1 MNAGSEGYGAAPS
14 DPASGENG
22 SALAGSGERAPGD
35 ERDGYRAQERP
46 VVGYVPPARD
56 PRIRWFLDANEGRPS
71 RAALAALAGAAA
83 SETARRY
90 PRTAEL
96 EAVIASRPKAGYE
109 PLPPS
114 RVLVTAGGDD
124 AIARACRVFLKPGSS
139 LVVFEPAFE
148 MYAIGARLSG
158 ARVVGVPWPP
168 GEPFPLAAAIGTA
181 RACRA
186 AAVALVSPA
195 NPAGGLASPEETTEL
210 LDALPE
216 TSVWVDG
223 AYADFSR
230 ADPMAAA
237 LSRPNGLALR
247 SFSKTYGLAGLR
259 VGWAAGSPE
268 TIAALRA
275 AGDPFP
281 VAGPSLA
288 AALAAR
294 SPEGEAETARIVD
307 RLVREREALYRLLKR
322 LGARPYPSETN
333 FVLARVRDP
342 GGLKEALAARGIA
355 IRAYPGRP
363 GLESMIRISGPA
375 DREGFGELARALR
388 ACKEYL

>member
-1 MNAGSEGYGAAPS
+1 MNAP
-14 DPASGENG
+14 
-22 SALAGSGERAPGD
+22 D
-35 ERDGYRAQERP
+35 ERDGYRAQQKP
-46 VVGYVPPARD
+46 VVGYIPPARD

-71 RAALAALAGAAA
+71 RAALAALAGAGTM
-83 SETARRY
+83 ETARRY

-96 EAVIASRPKAGYE
+96 EAVIAARPKAGYE
-109 PLPPS
+109 SLPPS

-124 AIARACRVFLKPGSS
+124 AIARACRVFLKPGDS
-139 LVVFEPAFE
+139 LIVFEPAFE
-148 MYAIGARLSG
+148 MYAIGARLCG
-158 ARVVGVPWPP
+158 ACTVGVPWPP
-168 GEPFPLAAAIGTA
+168 GEPFPLKAAIETA
-181 RACRA
+181 RSRRA
-186 AAVALVSPA
+186 AALALVNPA
-195 NPAGGLASPEETTEL
+195 NPAGGLASPEETLEL
-210 LDALPE
+210 MDALPE

-230 ADPMAAA
+230 TDSMAAA
-237 LSRPNGLALR
+237 LSRPKGLALR

-268 TIAALRA
+268 TVAALRA

-294 SPEGEAETARIVD
+294 SPEGEAQTSRIVA
-307 RLVREREALYRLLKR
+307 RLVRERETLYHLLGT

-333 FVLARVRDP
+333 FVLARVRNP
-342 GGLKEALAARGIA
+342 GGLKEALADRGVA

-375 DREGFGELARALR
+375 DREGFGVLARALR
-388 ACKEYL
+388 ESKEYL

>member
-1 MNAGSEGYGAAPS
+1 MNAPDEGFRAAAGIGATT
-14 DPASGENG
+14 
-22 SALAGSGERAPGD
+22 D

-71 RAALAALAGAAA
+71 EAALAALAGAAA
-83 SETARRY
+83 METARRY
-90 PRTAEL
+90 PRTADL
-96 EAVIASRPKAGYE
+96 EADIAARPKAGYE

-124 AIARACRVFLKPGSS
+124 AIARACRVFLKPGDT

-158 ARVVGVPWPP
+158 ARTVGVPWPP
-168 GEPFPLAAAIGTA
+168 GEPFPLETAIGTA
-181 RACRA
+181 RSCRA
-186 AAVALVSPA
+186 AAVALVNPA
-195 NPAGGLASPEETTEL
+195 NPAGGLASPEETLEL
-210 LDALPE
+210 MDALPD

-230 ADPMAAA
+230 TDSMAAA

-259 VGWAAGSPE
+259 VGWAAGTPE

-281 VAGPSLA
+281 VSGPSLA
-288 AALAAR
+288 AARAAR
-294 SPEGEAETARIVD
+294 SPEGEARTERIVA
-307 RLVREREALYRLLKR
+307 RLVRERDTLYRLLGD

-333 FVLARVRDP
+333 FVLARVRNP
-342 GGLKEALAARGIA
+342 SGLKESLAARGIA

-375 DREGFGELARALR
+375 DREGFGELVRALR
-388 ACKEYL
+388 ESKEHL